1 MKGKAG
7 LIVGLGAGYVLG
19 TRDGRERYEQI
30 RQQWQRL
37 VNDPRVKETA
47 AQATDLAKE
56 KAPLVKGKVG
66 DVASKAGSKVGGG
79 SDSGV
84 STGSGLDDLESSSA
98 SNTGGFHSTDGLDST
113 DSVSSADGIATDDV
127 LEEDAI
133 ILTPPSPSPLAPGP
147 TDTSSGSGS
156 HG

>member
-19 TRDGRERYEQI
+19 TRDGRGRYEQI

-37 VNDPRVKETA
+37 VNDPRVRETA

-56 KAPLVKGKVG
+56 KAPLVKGKVS
-66 DVASKAGSKVGGG
+66 DVASRAGSKVGG

-84 STGSGLDDLESSSA
+84 STGSGLDDLDGSGT

-113 DSVSSADGIATDDV
+113 DSVGSSDGIATDDV

>member
-19 TRDGRERYEQI
+19 TRDGRGRYEQI
-30 RQQWQRL
+30 RQQWQQL
-37 VNDPRVKETA
+37 VNDPRVKEKA

-56 KAPLVKGKVG
+56 KAPLVKDKVS
-66 DVASKAGSKVGGG
+66 DVTSKASSKVGGG
-79 SDSGV
+79 SHSGSRV
-84 STGSGLDDLESSSA
+84 STGSGLDDLDGSSA
-98 SNTGGFHSTDGLDST
+98 SNTGGFHSTDRPDST
-113 DSVSSADGIATDDV
+113 DSVVTDDA

-147 TDTSSGSGS
+147 TDTSSGSGT